1 MNCTSSF
8 SGKCDKYKSPY
19 EISVGDVV
27 SMKDDT
33 GYVTEH
39 LVITNYIKGET
50 DAKGFTPKTNFTILV
65 DNYGKKTAITDYRE
79 LDVLVNINDY
89 RKLDVLTKI
98 NEN

>member
-1 MNCTSSF
+1 MKCTSSF

-79 LDVLVNINDY
+79 LNVIVDIDEY
-89 RKLDVLTKI
+89 
-98 NEN
+98 